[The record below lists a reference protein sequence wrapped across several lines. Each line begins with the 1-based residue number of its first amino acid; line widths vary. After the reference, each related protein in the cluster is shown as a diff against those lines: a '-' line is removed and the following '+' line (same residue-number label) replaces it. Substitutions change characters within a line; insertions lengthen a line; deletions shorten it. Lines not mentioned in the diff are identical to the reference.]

1 MKSKMGNDYIL
12 NIIQK
17 KKGENFLGVFRC
29 ARCGTL
35 HRMGCKYKTK
45 RGIEYKI
52 FFDCQFEAKKHLI
65 DNAKNNDRHF
75 SRIIYTPMGNK
86 R

>member
-35 HRMGCKYKTK
+35 HRMGCKYK

-52 FFDCQFEAKKHLI
+52 CFDCQFEAKKHLI

-75 SRIIYTPMGNK
+75 SRIIFTPMGNK

>member
-1 MKSKMGNDYIL
+1 MGNDYIL

-17 KKGENFLGVFRC
+17 KSGENFLGVFRC
-29 ARCGTL
+29 ALCGSP

-45 RGIEYKI
+45 RGIEYKVC
-52 FFDCQFEAKKHLI
+52 FDCQFEAKKHLI
-65 DNAKNNDRHF
+65 DNAMKKDRHF
-75 SRIIYTPMGNK
+75 SRIIFTPMGNK